1 MVVCR
6 LSRDSDSWREPRKLA
21 PRMTTS
27 NSSNIRKQKSVTA
40 DQCRDF
46 LVAVANAEDKAL
58 SAGTRRR
65 FEKRYRDWFPKD
77 ILADDFNF
85 QIFIDRLHY
94 HGLSWL
100 TLLPEFG
107 RPSKGEGIARELRSE
122 EKPQNELQWHV
133 AMLREALCEIW
144 KINEIRDAR
153 YALGVLWHFTR
164 DYRRWG
170 YSLPPPGVPDWRI
183 RTLAAFDWMDKNLH
197 RLRICTNPEC
207 RETRYFVREEN
218 SQKYCRK
225 ACAERGQELKR
236 EEQKRSEPRKRV
248 LSEEAKR
255 AISRAQKKRW
265 RKYRADKELRL
276 KTSTEFLG
284 K

>member
-1 MVVCR
+1 MVLCR
-6 LSRDSDSWREPRKLA
+6 PSRDSDWWREPRKLT
-21 PRMTTS
+21 PRMTTP

-77 ILADDFNF
+77 IFADDFTV
-85 QIFIDRLHY
+85 QIDLDGFYSHRSD
-94 HGLSWL
+94 
-100 TLLPEFG
+100 
-107 RPSKGEGIARELRSE
+107 LRSE
-122 EKPQNELQWHV
+122 EKPQTEFQWHV
-133 AMLREALCEIW
+133 AMLRDELRDIWTDEISEAQ
-144 KINEIRDAR
+144 
-153 YALGVLWHFTR
+153 YVLSFVGHHTR
-164 DYRRWG
+164 KYRRWG
-170 YSLPPPGVPDWRI
+170 NSLPPPGVCDWRI
-183 RTLAAFDWMDKNLH
+183 RTLAACDWMAKNLH

-207 RETRYFVREEN
+207 RENRYFVREEN
-218 SQKYCRK
+218 SQKYCCK

-236 EEQKRSEPRKRV
+236 EEQKRSEPIKRV

-265 RKYRADKELRL
+265 REYRADKELRL
-276 KTSTEFLG
+276 IGSTEFLG
-284 K
+284 KKLGFLGRTGHSWATAGS